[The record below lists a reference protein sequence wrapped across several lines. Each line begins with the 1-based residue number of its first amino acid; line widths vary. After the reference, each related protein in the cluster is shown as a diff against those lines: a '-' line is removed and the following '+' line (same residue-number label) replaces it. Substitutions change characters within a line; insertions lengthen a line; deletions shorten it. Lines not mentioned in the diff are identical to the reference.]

1 MIKTAQDD
9 LLIRAQ
15 ADAETIPA
23 DGSDICYVEISLT
36 DQEGVLNPE
45 ADCAVSISVEGPG
58 EIIGF
63 GSADPD
69 SPENYFDR
77 TAKPFEGRLLA
88 AVRGTKEPGTV
99 TVTLKAD
106 GCADACVKVEAI

>member
-1 MIKTAQDD
+1 M
-9 LLIRAQ
+9 
-15 ADAETIPA
+15 
-23 DGSDICYVEISLT
+23 EISLT

-77 TAKPFEGRLLA
+77 TAKPL
-88 AVRGTKEPGTV
+88 RGDFWPQCAEQRNREP
-99 TVTLKAD
+99 
-106 GCADACVKVEAI
+106 